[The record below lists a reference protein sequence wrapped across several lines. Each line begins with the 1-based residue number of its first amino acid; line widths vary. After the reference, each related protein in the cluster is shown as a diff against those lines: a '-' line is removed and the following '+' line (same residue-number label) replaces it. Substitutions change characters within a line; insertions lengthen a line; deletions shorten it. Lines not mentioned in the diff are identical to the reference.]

1 MTQAIRKLP
10 LSLTRLA
17 ALGRSDTTNARWP
30 IASKARTTTPS
41 TDRFCAG
48 GDDEQLGGLG
58 RLGAAEH
65 RRGDEPLSRQ
75 PACASVDLDRPSAT
89 LIVDDDM

>member
-30 IASKARTTTPS
+30 IALNTDDNPS
-41 TDRFCAG
+41 TDRFSPAATTNSSAAWAAS
-48 GDDEQLGGLG
+48 G
-58 RLGAAEH
+58 RPNTGAATN
-65 RRGDEPLSRQ
+65 RC
-75 PACASVDLDRPSAT
+75 PAAPCASVSRSAKAT